1 MLIETT
7 ALDMYPVS
15 KYNTIEDRISEYKEN
30 FCQELLRIV
39 HQRMQDS
46 KEYPVS
52 ISGLDNYTVFRNMY
66 RSHRPVKFNNKN
78 VTFETN
84 EGLWNYFKWYL
95 ERKQHPDFQY
105 LNQDGDCA
113 PICTGEDDIE
123 FYDEDIYHNF
133 FGPGEFPIIIFNV
146 IRIGNQEY
154 TFWDIS
160 R

>member
-1 MLIETT
+1 
-7 ALDMYPVS
+7 
-15 KYNTIEDRISEYKEN
+15 
-30 FCQELLRIV
+30 
-39 HQRMQDS
+39 
-46 KEYPVS
+46 
-52 ISGLDNYTVFRNMY
+52 MY

-84 EGLWNYFKWYL
+84 EGLWDYFKWYL
-95 ERKQHPDFQY
+95 ERKKHPDFQY
-105 LNQDGDCA
+105 LNQDSDCA
-113 PICTGEDDIE
+113 PICMGEDNID